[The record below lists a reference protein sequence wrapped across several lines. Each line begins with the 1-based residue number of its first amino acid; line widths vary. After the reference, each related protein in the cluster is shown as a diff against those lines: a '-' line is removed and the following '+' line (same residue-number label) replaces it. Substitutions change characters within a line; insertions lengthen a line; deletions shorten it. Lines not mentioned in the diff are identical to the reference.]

1 MIYQHPLAYL
11 IGLEGVALLRAW
23 SGDFDEAFVR
33 ERLDEVRHLL
43 EDETL
48 TGHPGVHVEQGAT
61 GDAYRQWATTYDD
74 PGNDLLELDLP
85 FIDAVLD
92 TLPSGSAV
100 DTACGTGRL
109 TRRLA
114 RRGHL
119 VVGVDGSVDMVRQ
132 ARQNVSGISFV
143 VGDLHDLPLPDASV
157 DLVTNALAL
166 THVADLDRVLA
177 EFARVLRPGGT
188 ALISDVH
195 PDLVTLGSSV
205 KAPGTGRDSH
215 SWPRATGVLSPTT
228 CELRCQPASTFV
240 ASTSAPGRA
249 WKSRSPLRLRN
260 QCARSARGR
269 TGPGRCSTGRPRP
282 AALRGTSPT
291 CCSGTSSSTTRA
303 SCVASYEVVAGAT
316 TSYDVP
322 VTAGA
327 APVRPA
333 AGVVLRA
340 GSRP

>member
-23 SGDFDEAFVR
+23 SGDFDETFVR

-48 TGHPGVHVEQGAT
+48 TGHPGAHIEEGAT

-109 TRRLA
+109 ARRLA

-119 VVGVDGSVDMVRQ
+119 VVGVDGSVEMVRQ
-132 ARQNVSGISFV
+132 AHHNVSGISFV
-143 VGDLHDLPLPDASV
+143 AGDLHDLPLPDASV

-205 KAPGTGRDSH
+205 KAQGPDGQPQLAACHRRTVADYL
-215 SWPRATGVLSPTT
+215 RA
-228 CELRCQPASTFV
+228 AM
-240 ASTSAPGRA
+240 SAGF
-249 WKSRSPLRLRN
+249 N
-260 QCARSARGR
+260 VRGFDERPR
-269 TGPGRCSTGRPRP
+269 TGEEAAEP
-282 AALRGTSPT
+282 APT
-291 CCSGTSSSTTRA
+291 P
-303 SCVASYEVVAGAT
+303 E
-316 TSYDVP
+316 
-322 VTAGA
+322 
-327 APVRPA
+327 PVREIGPWQDWPWTLLDWAPEASRA
-333 AGVVLRA
+333 AWDISHVLLWHLQLDDAR
-340 GSRP
+340 